1 MQREEVIVVM
11 VSLILGRNAI
21 AEASMNVTIIA
32 VIQLHAVLNKKPNA
46 PRVNVVMSIL
56 VR

>member
-21 AEASMNVTIIA
+21 AEASMNVTMIA

>member
-32 VIQLHAVLNKKPNA
+32 VIQLHVVLNKKPNV
-46 PRVNVVMSIL
+46 PRVNAVM
-56 VR
+56 